1 MLHFE
6 VEEVSDN
13 KWSNFSMFYKLDDVP
28 FLSLIN
34 YGCKLSLFH
43 LEMRDTDASQLDKNV
58 GKIKVRLPEN
68 KNVVYRYKRR
78 AGFVITIAC
87 ILPRIDI

>member
-13 KWSNFSMFYKLDDVP
+13 KWSNFSMFSKLDDVP

-34 YGCKLSLFH
+34 YGCNLSLFH
-43 LEMRDTDASQLDKNV
+43 LEMRDTDASQLDKNLHRY
-58 GKIKVRLPEN
+58 IKTQIV
-68 KNVVYRYKRR
+68 
-78 AGFVITIAC
+78 AFVDKTI
-87 ILPRIDI
+87 